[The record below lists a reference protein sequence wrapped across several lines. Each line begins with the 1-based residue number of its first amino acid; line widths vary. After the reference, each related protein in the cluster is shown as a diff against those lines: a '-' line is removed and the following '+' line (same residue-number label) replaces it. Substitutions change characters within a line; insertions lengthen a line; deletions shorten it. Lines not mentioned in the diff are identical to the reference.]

1 MSKKEAIEF
10 LKRILYIERKNEFV
24 KGIDLEKHKV
34 IEMWERMK
42 FLDNEAFRISSSLNK
57 RRKLLDIAND
67 MEQRL
72 SMSAIKDNSQ
82 KHVGVDTTL
91 FSFTVL
97 TQMVR
102 SGEKLLNDLII
113 FLTLCPNGLDL
124 DQIQILFKRFPS
136 QLSAEDRSKKIKLYI
151 DLFREASRKEYG
163 EC

>member
-1 MSKKEAIEF
+1 MQDDDSIPIVRMTYMSKKEAVEF

-24 KGIDLEKHKV
+24 RGIDLEKHKV

-82 KHVGVDTTL
+82 
-91 FSFTVL
+91 
-97 TQMVR
+97 
-102 SGEKLLNDLII
+102 
-113 FLTLCPNGLDL
+113 
-124 DQIQILFKRFPS
+124 
-136 QLSAEDRSKKIKLYI
+136 
-151 DLFREASRKEYG
+151 
-163 EC
+163 